1 MLQIRLICF
10 FLAFQYS
17 VHQAQ
22 TLASVAS
29 SKVWEHLLPRVEI
42 EWRTEWKTDIT
53 YFCQKSHSTPSTS
66 GRGKSASWRNNGPSN
81 FPVEIQLQFLLW
93 DPLGPPRGVPGGSQR
108 VPGGPRGGIKV
119 SVQGESCSE

>member
-1 MLQIRLICF
+1 MRKHDLTQQKDNNKDKDKDNDETNTFRE
-10 FLAFQYS
+10 QR
-17 VHQAQ
+17 
-22 TLASVAS
+22 
-29 SKVWEHLLPRVEI
+29 VWEHLLPRVEI

-93 DPLGPPRGVPGGSQR
+93 DPFL
-108 VPGGPRGGIKV
+108 V
-119 SVQGESCSE
+119 S